1 MPQSKSVPTYINFA
15 FDVPEPVSFSGNFV
29 YNYFLKD
36 ERNSSNPWSDLSA
49 VKRNTPRS
57 DFNPLSPIPGIP
69 ARKNVLKFSSLNS
82 ITEIEESKNRYTEKQ
97 KLNFLNKNAEF
108 ILSEVEAQNER
119 TVFIS
124 VQDKN
129 SSKDIQSSLEAV
141 LLHQRALERG
151 LSPLEAV
158 LKFNSIT
165 SDKISSQEILDTTDI
180 EANSNLTYY
189 DPVTKKDLSV
199 QSLEGS
205 LKTSLGGSYNKKFV
219 ADILKNAENSPFS
232 PIWGNVESIISESEI
247 IQNEAE
253 TSLDSNQVY
262 MSDYEFPVTPIDVQE
277 VQQGAFPNLVEVC
290 GYIIEKYE
298 MDGEGK
304 FNFVKYF
311 SISSIE
317 KNELEDYEVFYG
329 KTYKYR
335 IKSVFL
341 LSTIIA
347 SPTIEENQAYAT
359 YLFSSRGFVESEI
372 ICKEF
377 VPPPPPNNIQFFL
390 SEEKKLMIFWDMP
403 FNKQEDI
410 KRFQVFKR
418 FSLEEPYA
426 LVAQIDF
433 DDSEVLT
440 KRSENVPNS
449 KNIKKKFATTNYLD
463 FNYEFEKSYYY
474 AICSVDAHDLSSP
487 YSSQFLVSYNG
498 IEGKM
503 DTKLIAFPGAP
514 KPYPNFTIKETLLE
528 DCIKD
533 SGHSKMKIYFDPEC
547 LILYGPTKEQNKEL
561 AISSNTKR
569 SQEKNYLETSG
580 NFKGGSAVPMY
591 KLQIINLDRQQDQK
605 VDIYVKRSL
614 DLNDKINKILP
625 GD

>member
-247 IQNEAE
+247 IQNEASVGPPRVERPKKKRPTVFE
-253 TSLDSNQVY
+253 TPQKKGPGLFGDDDDEEQGPGLFGF
-262 MSDYEFPVTPIDVQE
+262 DTPIKGGNKKQ
-277 VQQGAFPNLVEVC
+277 NLSNVYKNKIMKRPVRAEDGTYTVKGKKYKELFGSREQVHNGTAYKTKAGLTNDDILMNKWGRLVSAKKHETAKKEMRLEKH
-290 GYIIEKYE
+290 GYSAKK
-298 MDGEGK
+298 GK
-304 FNFVKYF
+304 FGYVKKG
-311 SISSIE
+311 
-317 KNELEDYEVFYG
+317 KNTR
-329 KTYKYR
+329 KNK
-335 IKSVFL
+335 K
-341 LSTIIA
+341 
-347 SPTIEENQAYAT
+347 
-359 YLFSSRGFVESEI
+359 
-372 ICKEF
+372 
-377 VPPPPPNNIQFFL
+377 
-390 SEEKKLMIFWDMP
+390 EKK
-403 FNKQEDI
+403 E
-410 KRFQVFKR
+410 
-418 FSLEEPYA
+418 
-426 LVAQIDF
+426 
-433 DDSEVLT
+433 
-440 KRSENVPNS
+440 
-449 KNIKKKFATTNYLD
+449 
-463 FNYEFEKSYYY
+463 
-474 AICSVDAHDLSSP
+474 
-487 YSSQFLVSYNG
+487 
-498 IEGKM
+498 
-503 DTKLIAFPGAP
+503 
-514 KPYPNFTIKETLLE
+514 
-528 DCIKD
+528 
-533 SGHSKMKIYFDPEC
+533 
-547 LILYGPTKEQNKEL
+547 
-561 AISSNTKR
+561 
-569 SQEKNYLETSG
+569 
-580 NFKGGSAVPMY
+580 
-591 KLQIINLDRQQDQK
+591 
-605 VDIYVKRSL
+605 
-614 DLNDKINKILP
+614 
-625 GD
+625 